1 MLGERYRVD
10 RSVGHFSGL
19 CKSTIVRSFSNGDR
33 MAEVSDSLPCMLIV
47 GISQDEFESLR
58 VSVIERRLSDS
69 GDGIVKGIWLEAPNI
84 GEIVGTVV

>member
-1 MLGERYRVD
+1 
-10 RSVGHFSGL
+10 
-19 CKSTIVRSFSNGDR
+19 
-33 MAEVSDSLPCMLIV
+33 MLIV